1 MIHTSEEVMP
11 NREQSNVYAN
21 MRILEFDSVGKK
33 FIRKPKSL
41 TTHAAGRL
49 DPLSENNVSESLK
62 NIYTTNSR

>member
-1 MIHTSEEVMP
+1 
-11 NREQSNVYAN
+11 

-33 FIRKPKSL
+33 NSLENQRSL